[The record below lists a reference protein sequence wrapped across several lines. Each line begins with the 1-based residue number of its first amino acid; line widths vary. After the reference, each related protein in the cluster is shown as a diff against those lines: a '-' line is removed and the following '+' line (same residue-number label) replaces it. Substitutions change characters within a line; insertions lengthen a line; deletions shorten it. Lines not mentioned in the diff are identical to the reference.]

1 MLVTGGA
8 LRAITDAPGYR
19 GQIRHVERQAGTAPR
34 FARTAAPLPPGLER
48 YLEASGFELYVHQA
62 RALDAWRAGDDVLLA
77 TRTASG
83 KSLAFN
89 CCVAD
94 VLAADRRATAL
105 YLYPTKALARD
116 QLAALAA
123 LDAAAALDA
132 SPAAYDGDT
141 PSAARAKIR
150 RSSRIVVS
158 NPYGLHEYLAQP
170 AALERFLANLA
181 VVVLD
186 EAHRYRGVLGAN
198 VALVLRR
205 LVRIARRLGARPRFV
220 LASGTIANPAEHG
233 AALVGRP
240 VTVVDD
246 DGGAQGPRE
255 VVLFDSALD
264 PERSLGLQAAE
275 VTAALVGAGQSTI
288 CFAGSRVL
296 AELVATWAGRAA
308 PGARIACYRAGY
320 LASERREIEADLR
333 SGRLDAVV
341 STNALELGIDVG
353 GLDAVVM
360 AGYPGTVA
368 STWQQIGRAGRAHRP
383 ALAVLVTGE
392 DPLDSY
398 LARRPEVLFGAPVER
413 AVVALQNESVLAGQV
428 LCASAEMAVRAD
440 DVELFGG
447 ALPGVLAALESEG
460 LVARVPSGLGFVG
473 TFRPASRIRLDG
485 RADGVVEV
493 RVGAAILEVLDR
505 ARALRQAYP
514 GAILLHRGE
523 QYRVVGLD
531 LESGVAQAER
541 CEVAEHTRAVVTRS
555 YRTGAP
561 EQTRPVGPWVVGLG
575 PAEVRSTVTGYKM
588 FRADEPVTTVPLDLP
603 ETVLETRALWLVPG
617 GAASPPELA
626 RDALGALH
634 GAEHALIH
642 ALPLLAMCDRG
653 DAGGASTVLD
663 PARGTPLVLL
673 YDAYDGGA
681 GIADAAYAHLED
693 LVGLALDMLDGCDC
707 ETGCPRCIFDRDCG
721 SGNAD
726 LDRIG
731 ALAVLAELRAR

>member
-1 MLVTGGA
+1 MLVTDGA
-8 LRAITDAPGYR
+8 LGAITDAPGYR
-19 GQIRHVERQAGTAPR
+19 GQIRHVERQPGQLPR
-34 FARTAAPLPPGLER
+34 FAPTSAPLPPGLQR

-62 RALDAWRAGDDVLLA
+62 RAVDSWRAGHDVLLA

-123 LDAAAALDA
+123 LDAAAGLDA

-150 RSSRIVVS
+150 RTSRIVVS

-170 AALERFLANLA
+170 AALERFLAHLGI
-181 VVVLD
+181 VVLD

-205 LVRIARRLGARPRFV
+205 LLRIAHRLGARPRFV

-240 VTVVDD
+240 VDVVDD
-246 DGGAQGPRE
+246 DGGAQGPRS
-255 VVLFDSALD
+255 VVLFDSACD

-296 AELVATWAGRAA
+296 AELVATWASSAA

-320 LASERREIEADLR
+320 LASERREIESDLR
-333 SGRLDAVV
+333 AGRLDAVV

-398 LARRPEVLFGAPVER
+398 LARRPQILFGAPVER
-413 AVVALQNESVLAGQV
+413 AVVALENEKVLTGQV
-428 LCASAEMAVRAD
+428 LCASAELALREEDMA
-440 DVELFGG
+440 LFGD
-447 ALPGVLAALESEG
+447 ALPRVLASLQSDG

-473 TFRPASRIRLDG
+473 TFRPASTVRLDG
-485 RADGVVEV
+485 RADGTVEV
-493 RVGAAILEVLDR
+493 RVGGAVLEVLDR
-505 ARALRQAYP
+505 ARAMRQAYP

-523 QYRVVGLD
+523 QYRVGTLD
-531 LESGVAQAER
+531 LEAGVARAER

-555 YRTGAP
+555 YRTGAV
-561 EQTRPVGPWVVGLG
+561 ERRREIGSWIAGLG
-575 PAEVRSTVTGYKM
+575 PADVRSTVAGYKV
-588 FRADEPVTTVPLDLP
+588 FRADEPVQTVPLELP
-603 ETVLETRALWLVPG
+603 ESVLETRALWLVPG
-617 GAASPPELA
+617 AGMTALP

-653 DAGGASTVLD
+653 DAGGASTALD
-663 PARGTPLVLL
+663 PRCGTPLVLL

-681 GIADAAYAHLED
+681 GIADAAYAHLD
-693 LVGLALDMLDGCDC
+693 ALVGLAIDMLDGCDC

-726 LDRIG
+726 LDRLG
-731 ALAVLAELRAR
+731 ALALLAGLRAS